1 MKGTIAMVKDIIIEV
16 NKNKMTT
23 IYSINADGQERYDT
37 VQPEMVGKTINILKR
52 KGQLN
57 VRVVW

>member
-1 MKGTIAMVKDIIIEV
+1 MVKDIIIEV